1 MIYLANIL
9 KLNCED
15 LEKLV
20 SEERIKYAS
29 KYKFEI
35 DRRRSLAV
43 EALLNA
49 ALKSEG
55 YNGDWP
61 VRVGHE
67 KNWRPYFM
75 GEVILPG
82 YEQVYFSLS
91 HAGDYVAAVID
102 CKPVGID
109 IEMIKAHNKLIEE
122 KYFSEGE
129 QKLIEEDP
137 DGSEV
142 GFFRL
147 WTMKEAFLK
156 SIGGGLGYGIDK
168 FTLTK
173 ASGETDNIYEV
184 EHSHDEYSYK
194 GYSLPAPDGY
204 AMSVC
209 TRYTLQIDDA
219 YDKIQYIDLCG
230 E

>member
-49 ALKSEG
+49 ALSAEG
-55 YNGDWP
+55 YEGNLP

-67 KNWRPYFM
+67 KNWRPYFIN
-75 GEVILPG
+75 EVILPG

-91 HAGDYVAAVID
+91 HSGDYVAAVID
-102 CKPVGID
+102 DKPVGID
-109 IEMIKAHNKLIEE
+109 IEEIKVKENNKLIEE
-122 KYFSEGE
+122 RYFSPGE
-129 QKLIEEDP
+129 RELIEENP
-137 DGSEV
+137 NGSEE
-142 GFFRL
+142 GFFKL
-147 WTMKEAFLK
+147 WTLKEAFLK
-156 SIGGGLGYGIDK
+156 SVGGGLGYGIDK
-168 FTLTK
+168 FTLK
-173 ASGETDNIYEV
+173 KKSDNIYEI
-184 EHSHDEYSYK
+184 EQNFDEYSYR
-194 GYSLPAPDGY
+194 GYSLSAPLGY
-204 AMSVC
+204 ALSVC
-209 TRYTLQIDDA
+209 TRYTLQIDEA